1 MQTVKSALFVLFLLA
16 CWGTVGC
23 SEFTIPKAMVAK
35 ELTAFGMANTERHLR
50 ISTHLGVIELE
61 LYDDTPLHRGNI
73 LRLVK
78 GGFYTSESSF
88 YRVKENF
95 MAQGGD
101 PSRREPDFLVPAEF
115 KAGHFHR
122 RGALAAA
129 RRDDNPG
136 MASNPADFYIVTG
149 EGWDA
154 AGLAELGIAPTAPRY
169 AVYLKAGGYP
179 YLDGKYTVF
188 GQVTKGIEVVVAIT
202 RQRTRD
208 EKPLAP
214 ILFTIEA
221 F

>member
-1 MQTVKSALFVLFLLA
+1 MQMVRSALLLILLSA
-16 CWGTVGC
+16 GVALAGC
-23 SEFTIPKAMVAK
+23 SEFTIPDAMVAK
-35 ELTAFGMANTERHLR
+35 ELSAFGMANTERHLR
-50 ISTHLGVIELE
+50 ISTHLGVVEIE

-78 GGFYTSESSF
+78 SGFYTSESCF

-115 KAGHFHR
+115 ASGHFHR
-122 RGALAAA
+122 KGALAAA

-149 EGWDA
+149 EGWDSA
-154 AGLAELGIAPTAPRY
+154 SLADLGIGPTDPRY
-169 AVYLKAGGYP
+169 AVYLKEGGYP

-188 GQVTKGIEVVVAIT
+188 GQVTKGIEVVEAIT
-202 RQRTRD
+202 RQRTRE

-221 F
+221 Y